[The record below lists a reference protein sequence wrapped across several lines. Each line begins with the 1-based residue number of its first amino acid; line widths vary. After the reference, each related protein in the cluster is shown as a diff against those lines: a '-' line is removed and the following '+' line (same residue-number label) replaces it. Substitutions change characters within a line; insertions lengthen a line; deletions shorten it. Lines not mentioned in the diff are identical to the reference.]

1 MQSSTA
7 HPVACLNNLLC
18 DQSRCCFIIIA
29 HTQRDAVE
37 GERHLANGFGVERLT
52 DKIMSRLPLSALSAM
67 LCSFEINLSSNF
79 QTHIAKAAGD
89 QNCHWQRHEPSDYD
103 PPKHRN
109 CSPAPASTIV
119 PAMPKVTMRGYDRRL
134 QSFRLVKRAFPRP
147 VPMVKTPHRET
158 SCMNGISLSP

>member
-52 DKIMSRLPLSALSAM
+52 DKIMSRLPLSALSAIA
-67 LCSFEINLSSNF
+67 LLVRNQLIVEFSNSYSEGRRRSKLSLATSR
-79 QTHIAKAAGD
+79 AK
-89 QNCHWQRHEPSDYD
+89 
-103 PPKHRN
+103 
-109 CSPAPASTIV
+109 
-119 PAMPKVTMRGYDRRL
+119 RL
-134 QSFRLVKRAFPRP
+134 
-147 VPMVKTPHRET
+147 
-158 SCMNGISLSP
+158 

>member
-52 DKIMSRLPLSALSAM
+52 DKIMS
-67 LCSFEINLSSNF
+67 
-79 QTHIAKAAGD
+79 
-89 QNCHWQRHEPSDYD
+89 
-103 PPKHRN
+103 
-109 CSPAPASTIV
+109 
-119 PAMPKVTMRGYDRRL
+119 
-134 QSFRLVKRAFPRP
+134 
-147 VPMVKTPHRET
+147 
-158 SCMNGISLSP
+158 